1 MHKLDA
7 NELFGTTLYTFNRI
21 MEVWWKNWPDAFALY
36 FRLMQQARIQQTN
49 QTLSNNQFLM
59 KAMGRGQDRLTKAN
73 KILKELWLIDRVQ
86 ATRWG
91 KIVGVYVRVNFL
103 IDEDKVRTSYTTY
116 NINLDEIWVQD
127 EEVSWIGENLI
138 QEKLDSGKTI
148 TNAWSIKDINAW
160 SIKEKELLLHKD
172 SKAEILEETPLLSID
187 IEEEK
192 EKSSA
197 KKEKEVVYNEYDFVD
212 EFIDKNN
219 WTIQYLLNKDKDY
232 IKKQSKYVDK
242 LIKQWYDIET
252 IKTVLNFIKQ
262 DDFWR
267 KNILSVEKLL
277 RKNKD
282 WVPYIVVMIEKI
294 KQYRPKAIDL
304 DSLYINN

>member
-1 MHKLDA
+1 MILDD
-7 NELFGTTLYTFNRI
+7 LLSS
-21 MEVWWKNWPDAFALY
+21 DAFTPVNKALAKNLWFVCAWYLWELIRQRKRFWESEFY
-36 FRLMQQARIQQTN
+36 FSQSQMEEEIWINWYTQRQCVKQL
-49 QTLSNNQFLM
+49 LSLWIISVEKKWIPCKYYFTIN
-59 KAMGRGQDRLTKAN
+59 DN
-73 KILKELWLIDRVQ
+73 KIIEFFEKDVNSKCF
-86 ATRWG
+86 
-91 KIVGVYVRVNFL
+91 KIWSTGDWK
-103 IDEDKVRTSYTTY
+103 IKAQEIED
-116 NINLDEIWVQD
+116 LE
-127 EEVSWIGENLI
+127 
-138 QEKLDSGKTI
+138 
-148 TNAWSIKDINAW
+148 DINK
-160 SIKEKELLLHKD
+160 KESKKESKKLLSCKD
-172 SKAEILEETPLLSID
+172 SKAENLEETPLLSID

-197 KKEKEVVYNEYDFVD
+197 KKEKEVIYNEYDFVE

-232 IKKQSKYVDK
+232 IKKQGQYVDK

-252 IKTVLNFIKQ
+252 IKTVLKFIKQ

>member
-1 MHKLDA
+1 MILDDLLSSDAFTPVNKALAKKLWFVCA
-7 NELFGTTLYTFNRI
+7 WYLWELIRQRKRFWESEFYFSQSQMEKEIGINWYTQRQCVKQLTNLWIISVERKWTLNKYYFLINDDKI
-21 MEVWWKNWPDAFALY
+21 IEFFKEDIQCFKNWTTSGL
-36 FRLMQQARIQQTN
+36 
-49 QTLSNNQFLM
+49 
-59 KAMGRGQDRLTKAN
+59 
-73 KILKELWLIDRVQ
+73 
-86 ATRWG
+86 
-91 KIVGVYVRVNFL
+91 NFKSPVVKDL
-103 IDEDKVRTSYTTY
+103 
-116 NINLDEIWVQD
+116 
-127 EEVSWIGENLI
+127 
-138 QEKLDSGKTI
+138 
-148 TNAWSIKDINAW
+148 KDIDK
-160 SIKEKELLLHKD
+160 KENKKESKKLLYCKD
-172 SKAEILEETPLLSID
+172 SKAEILEEIPLLSVN

-197 KKEKEVVYNEYDFVD
+197 KKEKEVIYNEYDFVE

>member
-1 MHKLDA
+1 METISIMDYWYWVIPNLVLFDKRLNDKQKLLFCLISSLCA
-7 NELFGTTLYTFNRI
+7 EKWYCRASNEYLWERLW
-21 MEVWWKNWPDAFALY
+21 VWK
-36 FRLMQQARIQQTN
+36 QCI
-49 QTLSNNQFLM
+49 SNN
-59 KAMGRGQDRLTKAN
+59 
-73 KILKELWLIDRVQ
+73 IKELSDLWYLNLEIIKNYDR
-86 ATRWG
+86 
-91 KIVGVYVRVNFL
+91 KIS
-103 IDEDKVRTSYTTY
+103 ISY
-116 NINLDEIWVQD
+116 NINYKGDIIKI
-127 EEVSWIGENLI
+127 IGGYNKNYRGDIKKIIYNNINNNNINNNINNNVENQI
-138 QEKLDSGKTI
+138 S
-148 TNAWSIKDINAW
+148 
-160 SIKEKELLLHKD
+160 
-172 SKAEILEETPLLSID
+172 LLSVNV
-187 IEEEK
+187 EEEK
-192 EKSSA
+192 EKNSA

-232 IKKQSKYVDK
+232 IKKQSRYVDK
-242 LIKQWYDIET
+242 LVKQWYDIET

-304 DSLYINN
+304 DSLYINNYRWMI

>member
-1 MHKLDA
+1 MILDD
-7 NELFGTTLYTFNRI
+7 LLSS
-21 MEVWWKNWPDAFALY
+21 DAFTPVNKALAKKLWFICAWYLWELIRQRKRFWESEFY
-36 FRLMQQARIQQTN
+36 FSQSQMEEEIGINWYAQRQCVKQL
-49 QTLSNNQFLM
+49 L
-59 KAMGRGQDRLTKAN
+59 
-73 KILKELWLIDRVQ
+73 ELWIISVEKKWIPCKYYFIINDE
-86 ATRWG
+86 
-91 KIVGVYVRVNFL
+91 KIIEFFEQDVNSKCFK
-103 IDEDKVRTSYTTY
+103 IWSTGDWKIKAQEIED
-116 NINLDEIWVQD
+116 LE
-127 EEVSWIGENLI
+127 
-138 QEKLDSGKTI
+138 
-148 TNAWSIKDINAW
+148 DINK
-160 SIKEKELLLHKD
+160 KESKKESKKLLSCKD
-172 SKAEILEETPLLSID
+172 SKAENLEETPLLSI
-187 IEEEK
+187 EEEK
-192 EKSSA
+192 EKNSA